1 MLEIDNLRGAH
12 FGPIT
17 LTLNAL
23 ECVVVQGVSGAGKT
37 LFLRAVADMDCV
49 SGDVR
54 IGGCCR
60 RDLSPP
66 EWRRRVGLLPAE
78 SQWWADTV
86 GMHFAKGAAATIAPL
101 GFGPETLNWQ
111 VARLSSGERQRLAL
125 ARLLSNRPR
134 VLLLDEPT
142 ANLDEINRGR
152 VEALVA
158 DYLKVNHACALWV
171 SHDVAQAAR
180 ITDRVVR
187 MADGRLQAPS
197 H

>member
-1 MLEIDNLRGAH
+1 MLEIENLRSAH

-23 ECVVVQGVSGAGKT
+23 ECVFVQGASGAGKT

-54 IGGCCR
+54 IAGLCR
-60 RDLSPP
+60 RDLPPP

-78 SQWWADTV
+78 SQWWADTA
-86 GMHFAKGAAATIAPL
+86 GMHFGKYGAAMIAPL
-101 GFGPETLNWQ
+101 GFGPETLDWQ

-125 ARLLSNRPR
+125 ARLLSNRPQ

-142 ANLDEINRGR
+142 ANLDEVNRGR
-152 VEALVA
+152 VEAVVV
-158 DYLKVNHACALWV
+158 DYLEANHACALWV
-171 SHDVAQAAR
+171 SHDVAQA
-180 ITDRVVR
+180 TRVAGRVIR

-197 H
+197 R